1 MRSFARLAPALAA
14 ALVLLAA
21 THPAARPTASPAA
34 KSQAH
39 FTFGEWNIHT
49 ALVDFNL
56 KTNDF
61 SAPQHVLVTR
71 DGTTIDADRAN
82 GNAKS
87 GQATLLGHVVLHDQQ
102 GNLAG
107 LSSAKKASGRGP
119 ATLTAD
125 KMTIDEKT
133 RIYTAVGHMHYTQA
147 DTIVDAQSGKLNDV
161 THELDLH
168 GDVHVRQGARSL
180 IADHVLYNTI
190 TGQAVADGNVI
201 LRFPSQI
208 RESAPTPKPIV
219 IKNPKIIHR

>member
-87 GQATLLGHVVLHDQQ
+87 GQATLLGHVVLHDQN
-102 GNLAG
+102 GNLGG

>member
-1 MRSFARLAPALAA
+1 MRSLARIAPALAA
-14 ALVLLAA
+14 TFLLLAA

-87 GQATLLGHVVLHDQQ
+87 GQATLFGHVVLHDQN
-102 GNLAG
+102 GNLGG
-107 LSSAKKASGRGP
+107 LSSAKNASGRGP

-133 RIYTAVGHMHYTQA
+133 RIYTAVGYMHYTQA
-147 DTIVDAQSGKLNDV
+147 DTIVDAQSGKLNDI

-168 GDVHVRQGARSL
+168 GNVHVRQGARSL

-208 RESAPTPKPIV
+208 RESAATPKPIV
-219 IKNPKIIHR
+219 IKNPKIIHD

>member
-1 MRSFARLAPALAA
+1 MRSLARLVPLLAA
-14 ALVLLAA
+14 TFVLLAA
-21 THPAARPTASPAA
+21 THPAVRPSASPAD
-34 KSQAH
+34 KSQTH

-56 KTNDF
+56 KSNDF

-87 GQATLLGHVVLHDQQ
+87 GQATLLGHVVLHDRN
-102 GNLAG
+102 GNLGG

-168 GDVHVRQGARSL
+168 GNVHVRQGARSL

-190 TGQAVADGNVI
+190 TGQAVADGNVV

>member
-1 MRSFARLAPALAA
+1 MSARRIVAFAAAAAFTLLAA
-14 ALVLLAA
+14 AQ
-21 THPAARPTASPAA
+21 PAPKT
-34 KSQAH
+34 QAQ
-39 FTFGEWNIHT
+39 FMFGEWNIHT
-49 ALVDFNL
+49 SLVDFNL

-61 SAPQHVLVTR
+61 SAPNHVLVTR

-82 GNAKS
+82 GNAKT
-87 GQATLLGHVVLHDQQ
+87 GQATLYGHVVLHDKN
-102 GNLAG
+102 GNLGG
-107 LSSAKKASGRGP
+107 LSSTKKASGRGP

-147 DTIVDAQSGKLNDV
+147 DTTADAQSGKLNDI
-161 THELDLH
+161 THELDLR

-190 TGQAVADGNVI
+190 TGQAEADGNVV

>member
-1 MRSFARLAPALAA
+1 MRSLARFAPLFAA
-14 ALVLLAA
+14 AFVLLAA
-21 THPAARPTASPAA
+21 AKPAAHPTASPAA
-34 KSQAH
+34 KSQTQ

-87 GQATLLGHVVLHDQQ
+87 GQAMLFGHVVLHDKN
-102 GNLAG
+102 GDLGG

-147 DTIVDAQSGKLNDV
+147 DTTVDAQSGKLNDV

-168 GDVHVRQGARSL
+168 GNVHVRQGARSL
-180 IADHVLYNTI
+180 IADHVIYNTI
-190 TGQAVADGNVI
+190 TGQAQAEGNVV

-208 RESAPTPKPIV
+208 RESVATPKPIV